1 MGPLFTMIAIVIG
14 AIILGN
20 YAKRMSEGGFS
31 PSELARMRGM
41 VTGLVL
47 LVIVLAFIGN
57 SVVTVDVG
65 KRMVLYNRFSKT
77 FSALPVDS
85 GWTII
90 MPGIY
95 ERKLYDVRTQVYTM
109 SGVAGEG
116 DMAQRDDAITV
127 RSSDGL
133 EMDIDLTVQFKLDA
147 AQLNELHGNIGE
159 DYREKIVRPA
169 VREAIR
175 NVFAMHEATAAYST
189 ERDQIKRELGDILE
203 AVLGN
208 NYIIL
213 EDVRIRNIALP
224 QTVAQAIEEKKA
236 AQQDAE
242 RMEYVLQKAEQEKE
256 QVLIEASAQAEKIKV
271 LNEALIQNPNYLKWL
286 AIDKLNDNIRLVV
299 TDGNTLLNLDA
310 LERSPQQ

>member
-20 YAKRMSEGGFS
+20 YAKKMSDGGFTK
-31 PSELARMRGM
+31 SEIARMRSM
-41 VTGLVL
+41 ATGLIL

-65 KRMVLYNRFSKT
+65 KRMVLFNRFSKT
-77 FSALPVDS
+77 FAAEPIAP
-85 GWTII
+85 GWTIV

-95 ERKLYDVRTQVYTM
+95 ERKTYDVQTQVYTM
-109 SGVAGEG
+109 SGVSNEG
-116 DMAQRDDAITV
+116 DKSGDDAITV

-133 EMDIDLTVQFKLDA
+133 EMDIDLTVQFKLDDR
-147 AQLNELHGNIGE
+147 QLNELHGQIGD
-159 DYREKIVRPA
+159 DYRGKIVRPA
-169 VREAIR
+169 VRESIR

-189 ERDQIKRELGDILE
+189 ERDQIKQELQSRLE
-203 AVLGN
+203 SVLTR
-208 NYIIL
+208 NYMIL

-224 QTVAQAIEEKKA
+224 PTVAQAIEEKKA

-242 RMEYVLQKAEQEKE
+242 RMEYTLQKAEQEKK
-256 QVLIEASAQAEKIKV
+256 QVLIEANAQAEKIQV
-271 LNEALIQNPNYLKWL
+271 LNDALSSNPLYLKWL
-286 AIDKLNDNIRLVV
+286 AIDKLNENIRLVV

-310 LERSPQQ
+310 LDSTSQ